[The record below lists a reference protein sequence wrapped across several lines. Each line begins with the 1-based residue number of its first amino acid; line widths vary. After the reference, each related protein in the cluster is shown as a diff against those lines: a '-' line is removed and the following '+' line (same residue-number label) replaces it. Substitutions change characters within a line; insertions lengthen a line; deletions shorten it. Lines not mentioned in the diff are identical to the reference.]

1 MRWERACTPERLA
14 TEKLPNRW
22 PRPTGVALGGV
33 GGDELTVL
41 RRISRRSTLAVGQG
55 EQTWPLVP
63 ITRCRVDW

>member
-22 PRPTGVALGGV
+22 PRLTGLALCGV
-33 GGDELTVL
+33 GGNELTVH
-41 RRISRRSTLAVGQG
+41 RRISGEAHWPVGQG

-63 ITRCRVDW
+63 ITRSRVDW